1 MSADNSQQG
10 STPTP
15 TPTPT
20 GWGGVWGVGIVAK
33 IVIIIIITGG
43 PLGPLPAAV
52 GFGLVKAGII
62 KAAVIV

>member
-1 MSADNSQQG
+1 MSDDNSQQG

-15 TPTPT
+15 TPT
-20 GWGGVWGVGIVAK
+20 GWGGVWGRAFVTK

-43 PLGPLPAAV
+43 PLGPAVPAAV

-62 KAAVIV
+62 KAAIIA